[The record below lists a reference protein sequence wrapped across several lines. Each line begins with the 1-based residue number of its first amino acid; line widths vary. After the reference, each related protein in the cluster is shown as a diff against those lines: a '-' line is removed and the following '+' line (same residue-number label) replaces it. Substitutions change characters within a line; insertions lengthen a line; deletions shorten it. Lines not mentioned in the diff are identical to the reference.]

1 MKHLILAAALLIP
14 ALCTSAQELK
24 TYNTSN
30 YNGQAQTSQQECCLG
45 EEECQPD
52 KEEKPY
58 VHVEQMPEFRGGQQ
72 ALLDYISNKLKYP
85 EIAKKNSIE
94 GMVVIQF
101 VVKADGTVGDV
112 KVTRSLDPDCDKEA
126 VRLVRSLPRWTPGRQ
141 NGRAVPVY
149 YTLPIRFRIR

>member
-1 MKHLILAAALLIP
+1 M
-14 ALCTSAQELK
+14 
-24 TYNTSN
+24 
-30 YNGQAQTSQQECCLG
+30 
-45 EEECQPD
+45 
-52 KEEKPY
+52 
-58 VHVEQMPEFRGGQQ
+58 
-72 ALLDYISNKLKYP
+72 LDYISNKLKYP

>member
-45 EEECQPD
+45 EEE
-52 KEEKPY
+52 KPY
-58 VHVEQMPEFRGGQQ
+58 VHVEQMPEFPGGLQ
-72 ALLDYISNKLKYP
+72 ALLQHISNELKYP
-85 EIAKKNSIE
+85 ETAKDNGIE
-94 GMVVIQF
+94 GMVVVQF

-112 KVTRSLDPDCDKEA
+112 KVTRSLDPDCNKEA
-126 VRLVRSLPRWTPGRQ
+126 VRLVRSLPRWTPGRH
-141 NGRAVPVY
+141 NGRAVTVY